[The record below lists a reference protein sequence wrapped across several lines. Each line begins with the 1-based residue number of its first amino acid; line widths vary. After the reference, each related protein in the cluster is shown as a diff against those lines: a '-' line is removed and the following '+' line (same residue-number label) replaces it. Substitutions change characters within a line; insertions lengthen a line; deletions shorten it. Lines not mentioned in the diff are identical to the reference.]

1 MVLLPHPRHARLDHG
16 AVSPLRKNCTPICLR
31 ARARGHTPQLGL
43 AEDSWFRSG
52 ARAPWNPQLSCPW
65 QTLCPA
71 SAAECAV
78 AQESW
83 QNFGM
88 RTWRHLAISTASPLV
103 SPKNSCDHL
112 GTPSRNRR
120 ASSGKSGPQ
129 QRRRHLENC
138 ANIRSIGL

>member
-16 AVSPLRKNCTPICLR
+16 AVSPLRKLHSHLSSSTRTWTHPAIGSRRRLLVPFWRPRSLEPATVMSLADIVSRVCSRVCCG
-31 ARARGHTPQLGL
+31 AGVL
-43 AEDSWFRSG
+43 AELRNAHLETLGHQYRFS
-52 ARAPWNPQLSCPW
+52 ARQS
-65 QTLCPA
+65 Q
-71 SAAECAV
+71 
-78 AQESW
+78 
-83 QNFGM
+83 
-88 RTWRHLAISTASPLV
+88 
-103 SPKNSCDHL
+103 NSCDHL